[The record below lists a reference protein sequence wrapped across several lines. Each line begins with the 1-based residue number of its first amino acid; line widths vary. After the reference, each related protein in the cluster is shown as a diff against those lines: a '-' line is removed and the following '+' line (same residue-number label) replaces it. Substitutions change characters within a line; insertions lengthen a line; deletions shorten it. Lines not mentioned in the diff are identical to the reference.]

1 MGSIKRRGGTHM
13 NINEIIKTK
22 RDQKEL
28 TTEQIDFFVREYSLG
43 NIPDYQASSL
53 LMAIYLNGM
62 SEKEI
67 YDLTVAMTASG
78 EIVDL
83 SQIEGIKVD
92 KHSTGGIGDKVTM
105 VVMPLVASCGVP
117 VAKMSGRGLGY
128 TQGTIDKLDSI
139 PNFRTD
145 IEMDEFIRNVKRI
158 GIALMGQS
166 EKVALA
172 DKKLYALRDVTA
184 TVESIPLIAS
194 SIMSKKLAAG
204 CDKILLEVTCGSGAF
219 MEDEV
224 RARVLAQ
231 TMVDIGRKAR
241 KETIAV
247 LTNMNQPL
255 GKYAGNALEVK
266 EAIETLRGNGEP
278 DVVRVC
284 LVLGAYML
292 KLAGVDD
299 NIPNN
304 IKLLQSKI
312 DSGEGLE
319 KFKEMISR
327 QWGDVRVIDDP
338 ELLPKAKYRIPLN
351 SLESGYIAGFDAK
364 VIGQA
369 VVNLGGGR
377 LKKED
382 LIDYAVGIETVKKI
396 GDEIK
401 EGEPILYIHANTE
414 TQGLLQIETLRSSIK
429 ISKEPVAKAKEILD
443 IIE

>member
-1 MGSIKRRGGTHM
+1 
-13 NINEIIKTK
+13 
-22 RDQKEL
+22 
-28 TTEQIDFFVREYSLG
+28 
-43 NIPDYQASSL
+43 
-53 LMAIYLNGM
+53 
-62 SEKEI
+62 
-67 YDLTVAMTASG
+67 
-78 EIVDL
+78 
-83 SQIEGIKVD
+83 
-92 KHSTGGIGDKVTM
+92 
-105 VVMPLVASCGVP
+105 
-117 VAKMSGRGLGY
+117 MSGRGLGY

-266 EAIETLRGNGEP
+266 EAIETLKGNGEP

-338 ELLPKAKYRIPLN
+338 EMLPKAKYRIPLN
-351 SLESGYIAGFDAK
+351 SLEAGYIAGFDAK

-382 LIDYAVGIETVKKI
+382 SIDYAVGIETVKKI

-429 ISKEPVAKAKEILD
+429 ISKEPVAKVKEILD

>member
-1 MGSIKRRGGTHM
+1 M

-266 EAIETLRGNGEP
+266 EAIETLKGNGEP

-312 DSGEGLE
+312 DNGEGLE
-319 KFKEMISR
+319 KFKELISR
-327 QWGDVRVIDDP
+327 QWGDSRVIDDP
-338 ELLPKAKYRIPLN
+338 EMLPKAKYRIPLN
-351 SLESGYIAGFDAK
+351 SLEAGYIAGFDAK

-382 LIDYAVGIETVKKI
+382 SIDYAVGIETVKKI

-429 ISKEPVAKAKEILD
+429 ISKEPVEKAKEILD

>member
-1 MGSIKRRGGTHM
+1 M

-266 EAIETLRGNGEP
+266 EAIETLKGNGEP

-312 DSGEGLE
+312 DSGEGLD

-382 LIDYAVGIETVKKI
+382 SIDYAVGIETVKKI